1 MKRPTIANRFYS
13 LILLLSMASY
23 MALLGWQFAGLDGLI
38 ALSLS
43 CLLVV
48 TLNPTLS
55 PHWLM
60 SLYGA
65 IPITPDRAPELYQLL
80 LQIAQRSGLNTLP
93 VLYRVPSSTLNA
105 FTTGSQNHA
114 AIALTDGLFGQ
125 LSLRELAGVLAH
137 EASHIRNNDIWI
149 MGLADLFSRG
159 TSLLSLFGQLV
170 LLINLPFI
178 LLTEARFN
186 WPLILLMIFAPYIS
200 ALTQLALSRTRE
212 FDADLCAAEVTGD
225 PRGLASALTKI
236 EHAPYSLWKRI
247 FFPGGRDSAPSLLRS
262 HPPTEERVK
271 RLLELE
277 KDRTFR
283 AMAYPELID
292 FQARLGDRIVRSP
305 RRHITGLWF

>member
-1 MKRPTIANRFYS
+1 MKRHTIANRLYS
-13 LILLLSMASY
+13 IILLLSMASY
-23 MALLGWQFAGLDGLI
+23 LALLGWLFAGLDGLI

-43 CLLVV
+43 CLLIV

-65 IPITPDRAPELYQLL
+65 IPIKPDQAPELYELL
-80 LQIAQRSGLNTLP
+80 LHIAKRSGLKTLP

-105 FTTGSQNHA
+105 FTTGSQYHA
-114 AIALTDGLFGQ
+114 AIALTNGLFDR

-170 LLINLPFI
+170 LLINLPFV

-186 WPLILLMIFAPYIS
+186 WPLVVLMIFAPYVS

-212 FDADLCAAEVTGD
+212 FDADLCAAEVTCD
-225 PRGLASALTKI
+225 PRGLASALNKI
-236 EHAPYSLWKRI
+236 EHAQYSLWERI
-247 FFPGGRDSAPSLLRS
+247 FFPGGRDSAPSLLRT

-277 KDRTFR
+277 TDRNFK

-292 FQARLGDRIVRSP
+292 YQTRLGYRAAKRP